1 MITSTKRICA
11 VTRRRSLAAVSAAAI
26 LAAAILAA
34 GTAEAQTITMA
45 TILNQ
50 NDVSV
55 QAMEEWSKLLQERTD
70 GEMELNIL
78 AGGTLGGTRELI
90 QQLSS
95 GEVDINLSS
104 PVVLQFVAPEYQCLE
119 AEYIYE
125 SEDHGFA
132 VWRGEIGE
140 QASAAMKDSYGIEIA
155 NVGRRGSRNVTANVA
170 VEKPSDMRGLKMR
183 VTNDLRAEVFTA
195 YGAQPAPLA
204 LSELYG
210 ALRQGVFDAQEN
222 PLSTIYS
229 NRFHEVQD
237 YISLTEHVWTYNIV
251 FVNSNFYDGLDEEKR
266 QVFDETLSEAMD
278 WLYDAVEEEN
288 KEIRA
293 AIEDSGQTTFVKPD
307 VAAFRQAAR
316 PVLEAYAAAN
326 CRENLLK
333 DVDALAP
340 SAQRTER

>member
-1 MITSTKRICA
+1 MTTSNIGIRA
-11 VTRRRSLAAVSAAAI
+11 ALGRLSLTAVSAAAI
-26 LAAAILAA
+26 LAA
-34 GTAEAQTITMA
+34 GVVEAQTITMA

-55 QAMEEWSKLLQERTD
+55 QAMEEWNRLLQKRTA

-104 PVVLQFVAPEYQCLE
+104 PVVLQFAAPDYQCLE

-140 QASAAMKDSYGIEIA
+140 QASAAMKESYGIEIA
-155 NVGRRGSRNVTANVA
+155 DVGRRGSRNVTANVA
-170 VEKPSDMRGLKMR
+170 VEKPSDMQGLKMR
-183 VTNDLRAEVFTA
+183 VTNDLRAEVFSA

-222 PLSTIYS
+222 PLSTIFS

-251 FVNSNFYDGLDEEKR
+251 FVNSDFYEGLDEEKR
-266 QVFDETLSEAMD
+266 QVFDETLSEAMA
-278 WLYDAVEEEN
+278 WLYDAVEAEN
-288 KEIRA
+288 AEIRA
-293 AIEDSGQTTFVKPD
+293 AIEESGETTFVEPD
-307 VAAFRQAAR
+307 VAAFREAAR
-316 PVLEAYAAAN
+316 PVLEAYAADN
-326 CRENLLK
+326 CRADLLE
-333 DVDALAP
+333 DVDAVNV
-340 SAQRTER
+340 SSTK

>member
-1 MITSTKRICA
+1 MTVRNNGNCA
-11 VTRRRSLAAVSAAAI
+11 SSTRRGLAAVSAAAI
-26 LAAAILAA
+26 IAA
-34 GTAEAQTITMA
+34 GAAEAQTMTMA
-45 TILNQ
+45 TVLNQ

-55 QAMEEWSKLLQERTD
+55 QAMEEWSRLLQERTD
-70 GEMELNIL
+70 GEMQLNIL

-90 QQLSS
+90 QQLSA
-95 GEVDINLSS
+95 GEIDINLSS
-104 PVVLQFVAPEYQCLE
+104 PVVLQFAAPDYQCLE

-125 SEDHGFA
+125 SEYHGFA

-140 QASAAMKDSYGIEIA
+140 QASAAMKENYGIEIA
-155 NVGRRGSRNVTANVA
+155 GVGRRGSRNVTANVP
-170 VEKPSDMRGLKMR
+170 VEQPSDMQGLKMR
-183 VTNDLRAEVFTA
+183 VTNDLRAEVFST

-251 FVNSNFYDGLDEEKR
+251 YVNSDFYEGLDEEKR
-266 QVFDETLSEAMD
+266 QIFDETLSEATD

-288 KEIRA
+288 AEIRT
-293 AIEDSGQTTFVKPD
+293 AIEESGETTFVEPN
-307 VAAFRQAAR
+307 VAAFREAAR
-316 PVLEAYAAAN
+316 PVLQEYAAAN
-326 CRENLLK
+326 CREGLLE
-333 DVDALAP
+333 DVNAVEV
-340 SAQRTER
+340 SATN